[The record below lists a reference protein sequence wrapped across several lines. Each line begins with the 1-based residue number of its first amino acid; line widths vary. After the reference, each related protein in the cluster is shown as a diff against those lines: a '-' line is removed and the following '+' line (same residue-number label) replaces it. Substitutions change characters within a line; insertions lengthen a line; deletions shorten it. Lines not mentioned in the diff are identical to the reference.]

1 MPGINMLHA
10 NSKTEALLAVA
21 KRCHAQGLH
30 AEADRWRECALLYA
44 AGEGIDGDGMSAAA
58 DIIVGALVVSA
69 ALAVIVATVS
79 AVL

>member
-10 NSKTEALLAVA
+10 NSKTEALLAIA
-21 KRCHAQGLH
+21 KRCHAQVLH
-30 AEADRWRECALLYA
+30 AEADRWRECAFLYA
-44 AGEGIDGDGMSAAA
+44 AGAGIDGDGMSAAA